1 MSTKEQSWAL
11 RSIFFLQGSVRV
23 CCHGAMSTLECSWVL
38 MSADKCSQALTSAHR
53 ESATC
58 SIVLMSTEECSLVL
72 LVLMIAHEQ
81 PSTLMIMAPWTH
93 ISTIKRSWALF
104 NAHKHYWAWGRC
116 TVSTRQ
122 HLWTFFSTHEDSW
135 ALKSAHSTMATYSQ
149 LILRVQKCSWVLKTA
164 PKCSWL
170 LRRWIIKHTKC

>member
-1 MSTKEQSWAL
+1 MFYNPAPKQSWAL
-11 RSIFFLQGSVRV
+11 RSSLEHSGAFLDSKDQLRV

-38 MSADKCSQALTSAHR
+38 MNAEECSQVLTSAHHA
-53 ESATC
+53 SAPC
-58 SIVLMSTEECSLVL
+58 SIVLMRTNECSLVL
-72 LVLMIAHEQ
+72 LVLMSTHEQ

-104 NAHKHYWAWGRC
+104 SAHKHYWAWGWC

-135 ALKSAHSTMATYSQ
+135 ALKSAHSTMAT
-149 LILRVQKCSWVLKTA
+149 
-164 PKCSWL
+164 
-170 LRRWIIKHTKC
+170 

>member
-1 MSTKEQSWAL
+1 MNAE
-11 RSIFFLQGSVRV
+11 
-23 CCHGAMSTLECSWVL
+23 ECSQV
-38 MSADKCSQALTSAHR
+38 LTSAHR
-53 ESATC
+53 ASAPC
-58 SIVLMSTEECSLVL
+58 SIVLMRTNECSLVL
-72 LVLMIAHEQ
+72 LVLMSTHEQ

-104 NAHKHYWAWGRC
+104 SAHKHYWAWGRC